1 MPEIKNNFTSGR
13 MNKDLDERLLP
24 KGEYRDALN
33 IDITTSETGNV
44 GTAQN
49 VLGTER
55 ISTLG
60 ITGQKCIGS
69 IADTKND
76 KIYWFIA
83 GTAVDAVVE
92 YNTITKLIK
101 PVLVDVKSTS
111 GGILNFQTEALNRK
125 NDNLITGVNLIVD
138 EDKDNAATTFL
149 LWTDNKNEP
158 KKINIERCKSGC
170 ATGASAYST
179 MTKLFIDGMDK
190 GNILEEHITTI
201 KKSPLNAPDIALYK
215 TSDASRDQTRS
226 TTATYTSKEGELT
239 TTRSISSSESIIE
252 PRPKGYQIR
261 GATGI
266 TFSANSKPIFQEG
279 DKVQL
284 TASTTDTGLQETYTA
299 TLQIVS
305 TTNTGSGDTLGE
317 TATSKNYWCDVISI
331 SSNLVLHSL
340 TWKVELIQGDPIY
353 ELKFPRFAYR
363 WKYADGE
370 YSCFSPF
377 SKVAFLPN
385 QDDGFEYNP
394 IEAHN
399 LSMVN
404 TARTVTVGGG
414 TTIPFD
420 VRPKDVVEIDVLY
433 KESNNT
439 NVYTVTT
446 LKTKEDMDSVESGG
460 DGYSITS
467 EQVHALVPSNQLL
480 RPWDNVPRMAKAQ
493 EITKNRVVYG
503 NYLQN
508 YNIPE
513 EPSFVINVGQT
524 EIEDST
530 ATQSLK
536 SIRNYQVGVV
546 FLDKFG
552 RQTPVLSNDSGAV
565 KLDQSYAETANKL
578 NVKIKNKKQGD
589 LIKPEWAT
597 HYRYFIKEPSLEYYN
612 LAMDR
617 FYTQEGDHIW
627 LSFPSAERNKIDE
640 ETYLILKKKHDVDQ
654 APEITK
660 GKTLK
665 YKILDLKNEAPKSIR
680 KRKNLVATLT
690 TQFGKTEADTGNGFP
705 EELGLYINIP
715 YTTIVG
721 TPVESFLDENPNEL
735 YIRIAKTGG
744 ESERYQLTSIEP
756 INTPSA
762 GTISAPGAET
772 GYWKFSLKVPL
783 GSDVNVFKTSAGAEV
798 GGLSAKFYK
807 EETEDLEE
815 FDGRF
820 FVKIKRDNDL
830 DKSLLSFVQNPT
842 YGVEHTCRLFYI
854 NYLPYNTNENDS
866 RRQGRYAYA
875 NTSQEMFAAVGT
887 GNAALCIDHAVFYK
901 NEDSVGTAPWGG
913 GALKWDGGNKTGDI
927 GNPSSTDWFG
937 NGTVLK
943 NGVDGK
949 RMIPLRW
956 LGGNDGR
963 SPSKTL
969 ANEDFIGDDEYNTYL
984 KLLQTGTKFRFNSDP
999 NGSIHEIVS
1008 QNNGDG
1014 YPNVGY
1020 NWVTRTGALRTSH
1033 KTNDSNHALR
1043 LKLTLKTTID
1053 GVEQNNIG
1061 WSPLSPNSDGSAPID
1076 QFGTNN
1082 YRNTMGW
1089 KIDNSGGASE
1099 TIEIV
1104 KEIFNE
1110 LTYSSKSPAI
1120 WETEPKES
1128 PDLEIYYEA
1137 SKTYPIADL
1146 GDANGDDIEYMN
1158 CWSYG
1163 NGAESNRIRDD
1174 YNAIFVDK
1182 GPKVSSTL
1190 AEQYAEE
1197 RRASGMI
1204 YSGIYN
1210 SSSGVNRLNQ
1220 FIQAEKITKDVNPEY
1235 GSIQKLHTRDS
1246 DVLVLCEDKC
1256 LRVYANKDALYNADG
1271 STNLLSSNRV
1281 LGSSDPFV
1289 GDYGISENPESFAT
1303 HGFRSYFTDKRRGA
1317 VLRLSRDGLTNIAY
1331 KGMRDWFS
1339 DNLRQPKTILGSYDD
1354 KKDNYNL
1361 TLIGSSNNTI
1371 SYTELAG
1378 GWTSFKSFIPQSA
1391 LTLNNTYYSFYNGDL
1406 WEHNKNS
1413 LRNKFYGTS
1422 YDSTIKLI
1430 FNDSPSTIKNFK
1442 TLNYEGTTSRLY
1454 KTTQR
1459 GYAAGTD
1466 TTLEKEGWYC
1476 NSFTTGEQDGD
1487 VSYFINKEGKWFAN
1501 LHGSGIT
1508 TTDLET
1514 KEAAKEFKVQGI
1526 GELSSSSGPSR
1537 AGYHVKISV
1546 EMDSSDD
1553 SSDNLFAIPTSFTID
1568 GTTYD
1573 NTVSGG
1579 YHVAGGASVSKNV
1592 IFTFEPD
1599 NANTADASV
1608 MKAADF
1614 AFVSESSSTVTNA
1627 VTDASVAFADTT
1639 SAYADDNKVTMTV
1652 PVSFTM
1658 PTNDQTIVV
1667 KITGK
1672 AKHVY
1677 TISGKWYSLVKN
1689 TSVPTASNLS
1699 GTAYS
1704 ASGIEGETVTIDLD
1718 PSDAGVTTTT
1728 FTAATDHIFKEGSHP
1743 TVDLKQTLYFGSNYR
1758 VTETPALGSTGDI
1771 STKSFA
1777 ITYKIPNRSVEND
1790 RIDFV
1795 AEAENNEPVTNTNIT
1810 NYTIDVE
1817 SYEQFETTI
1826 ATSAT
1831 SATQTLAS
1839 TANLNAGMAVTG
1851 KGVPPNSLVVIDSV
1865 TSSTVVVLSE
1875 SICTTAGD
1883 TYTFAKPNIISKQGE
1898 DDVSLKVYGDAGA
1911 KFKIYLTKDSD
1922 SSSLLIDSDGLTV
1935 SSIEGEI
1942 PAAGS
1947 TTSYY
1952 ETLLDF
1958 PKMVDKDTSDS
1969 STLKQ
1974 TYTLKLEEIPGTS
1987 VFISPLSSP
1996 EQMRFV
2002 QYQDSAILFTTEE
2015 AMTASMAVSHSP
2027 LLASYSPYAGY
2038 MKRSLL
2044 EPNVPDELTI
2054 SSVLTS
2060 QSSGKDFRFLD
2071 DLDTDGDGISES
2083 IPLTV
2088 ISGNV
2093 REIDGERIITTD
2105 GGIVSFENLSVEL
2118 NNTPAIATATLTG
2131 SMSIHKYGT
2140 NDDYLTLNWHDLIG
2154 WELGVGDTVTT
2165 SAVNDGVYE
2174 IPITLPT
2181 AAGTFEVSVN
2191 AAGRPDRFEI
2201 LFDSTNKTS
2210 NNIADMSVVADSFYI
2225 GDHLR
2230 TAGSS
2235 DGQRGHY
2242 RTNAIGTFT
2251 MNKFMYVGEGGNA
2264 TKDSDGSSM
2273 PEWDTNGTT
2282 SITISDA
2289 VIAGPAS
2296 DSPDTT
2302 NAAWRDACDPDGDGE
2317 GINHDGQVG
2326 LTAYYYA
2333 NASAFTSGTKTWHNA
2348 GDASAYLFEDDGN
2361 ATLEYNKPSSTSTRA
2376 YIRITSKS
2384 AAGTTGWYIYG
2395 TRFTST

>member
-33 IDITTSETGNV
+33 IDIATSETGNV

-83 GTAVDAVVE
+83 GTAVDAIVE
-92 YNTITKLIK
+92 YSTITKQIK

-170 ATGASAYST
+170 ATGASSYST
-179 MTKLFIDGMDK
+179 MTKLFISGVDK

-226 TTATYTSKEGELT
+226 TTATYVSQAGELT
-239 TTRSISSSESIIE
+239 ETRTISSSESVIE

-261 GATGI
+261 KASGI
-266 TFSANSKPIFQEG
+266 TFTANSKPIFKEG

-284 TASTTDTGLQETYTA
+284 TASTTDTGLQETYSA

-331 SSNLVLHSL
+331 SSNLTLESL

-353 ELKFPRFAYR
+353 ELKFPRFGYR

-385 QDDGFEYNP
+385 QDNGFEYNP
-394 IEAHN
+394 VEAHN

-420 VRPKDVVEIDVLY
+420 VRPKDVVEVDVLY
-433 KESNNT
+433 KESNHT
-439 NVYTVTT
+439 SVYTVTT

-493 EITKNRVVYG
+493 EITKNRVIYG

-513 EPSFVINVGQT
+513 EPSFVINVGKT

-536 SIRNYQVGVV
+536 SIRNYQVGIV
-546 FLDKFG
+546 FLDKFA
-552 RQTPVLSNDSGAV
+552 RQTPVLSNDSGAI

-578 NVKIKNKKQGD
+578 NVKVKNNRQGD
-589 LIKPEWAT
+589 LVKPEWAT

-640 ETYLILKKKHDVDQ
+640 ETYLILKKKHDVDE

-665 YKILDLKNEAPKSIR
+665 YKILDIKNEAPKSIR
-680 KRKNLVATLT
+680 KRKNLVTTLT

-715 YTTIVG
+715 YATIKD

-744 ESERYQLTSIEP
+744 ETERYQLTGIEP
-756 INTPSA
+756 IGTPTQGTVVGA
-762 GTISAPGAET
+762 GSTPN
-772 GYWKFSLKVPL
+772 GYWKFNLKVPL
-783 GSDVNVFKTSAGAEV
+783 GSDVNMLKTSAGVEV
-798 GGLSAKFYK
+798 AGLSAKFYK

-854 NYLPYNTNENDS
+854 NYLKSDVGEDDPKRVDYQYSFRPAKQEV
-866 RRQGRYAYA
+866 YAGIGA
-875 NTSQEMFAAVGT
+875 
-887 GNAALCIDHAVFYK
+887 GNATLCIDHAAFYK
-901 NEDSVGTAPWGG
+901 NENSLGEWKGTE
-913 GALKWDGGNKTGDI
+913 LKWEGGNKSQP
-927 GNPSSTDWFG
+927 NPTTDKSVWFG
-937 NGTVLK
+937 NGNVDK
-943 NGVDGK
+943 NGIDGK
-949 RMIPLRW
+949 RMIRLRW
-956 LGGNDGR
+956 LGGNDGSLPNTTIGR
-963 SPSKTL
+963 SAFKS
-969 ANEDFIGDDEYNTYL
+969 DGEYNTYL
-984 KLLQTGTKFRFNSDP
+984 KLLQTGTKFRFESDP
-999 NGSIHEIVS
+999 SGSIHEIVS
-1008 QNNGDG
+1008 QNGVDG
-1014 YPNVGY
+1014 YPRVGY
-1020 NWVTRTGALRTSH
+1020 NYLKDNGNLSD
-1033 KTNDSNHALR
+1033 KIKKYDSNHALQMI
-1043 LKLTLKTTID
+1043 LTLKTTID

-1061 WSPLSPNSDGSAPID
+1061 WAPISPNAPRID
-1076 QFGTNN
+1076 QYGTHN

-1137 SKTYPIADL
+1137 GKTYPIADL

-1158 CWSYG
+1158 CWSFG

-1235 GSIQKLHTRDS
+1235 GSIQKLYTRDS

-1281 LGSSDPFV
+1281 LGTSDPFV
-1289 GDYGISENPESFAT
+1289 GDYGISENPESFAS
-1303 HGFRSYFTDKRRGA
+1303 HGFRAYFTDKRRGA

-1371 SYTELAG
+1371 SYTELVG

-1430 FNDSPSTIKNFK
+1430 FNDTPSTIKNFK

-1476 NSFTTGEQDGD
+1476 NSFTTSEQDGD
-1487 VSYFINKEGKWFAN
+1487 VPYFINKEGKWFAN

-1514 KEAAKEFKVQGI
+1514 KQAAKEFKVQGI

-1553 SSDNLFAIPTSFTID
+1553 TSDNLFAIPTSFTID

-1573 NTVSGG
+1573 NTVSDG
-1579 YHVAGGASVSKNV
+1579 YHVAGGATVSKNV
-1592 IFTFEPD
+1592 IFTFEPND
-1599 NANTADASV
+1599 ANTAGASV

-1627 VTDASVAFADTT
+1627 VTDASVAFANTT

-1652 PVSFTM
+1652 PISFTM

-1672 AKHVY
+1672 AKHIY
-1677 TISGKWYSLVKN
+1677 TVSGRWYSIARN
-1689 TSVPTASNLS
+1689 TSVPTASNLL
-1699 GTAYS
+1699 GAAYS
-1704 ASGIEGETVTIDLD
+1704 ASGLEGETVTIDLD
-1718 PSDAGVTTTT
+1718 TSDAGVTTTT

-1743 TVDLKQTLYFGSNYR
+1743 SVDLKNTLYFGSNYR

-1790 RIDFV
+1790 RIDFI
-1795 AEAENNEPVTNTNIT
+1795 AEAENNEVAAGTNIT
-1810 NYTIDVE
+1810 SWSIDVE
-1817 SYEQFETTI
+1817 SYEEFETTI
-1826 ATSAT
+1826 ATGAT

-1851 KGVPPNSLVVIDSV
+1851 NGIPLNSLVVINSI

-1875 SICTTAGD
+1875 SITTTAGD

-1898 DDVSLKVYGDAGA
+1898 DDVSLKVYGEAGA

-1922 SSSLLIDSDGLTV
+1922 STSLLTDSDGLTV

-1947 TTSYY
+1947 TNAYY
-1952 ETLLDF
+1952 EELLDF
-1958 PKMVDKDTSDS
+1958 PKIVDKDVSDE

-1974 TYTLKLEEIPGTS
+1974 TYTLKLEEITGTS

-1996 EQMRFV
+1996 EQMRFI
-2002 QYQDSAILFTTEE
+2002 QYQDAIVDVEVTEGLSSAAAVTTL
-2015 AMTASMAVSHSP
+2015 SP
-2027 LLASYSPYAGY
+2027 TSGNYE
-2038 MKRSLL
+2038 KRSLL
-2044 EPNVPDELTI
+2044 EPNVPDEVTI

-2060 QSSGKDFRFLD
+2060 SSSGKDFKFLD
-2071 DLDTDGDGISES
+2071 ALDTDGDGISEA
-2083 IPLTV
+2083 IPLSIV
-2088 ISGNV
+2088 GGDV
-2093 REIDGERIITTD
+2093 RELVGEKITTTD
-2105 GGIVSFENLSVEL
+2105 GGIVSFNNLQVAL
-2118 NNTPAIATATLTG
+2118 NNTPALATATLTG
-2131 SMSIHKYGT
+2131 SMNIHKYGT
-2140 NDDYLTLNWHDLIG
+2140 KDDYLSIA
-2154 WELGVGDTVTT
+2154 WESLVGFELAVGDAVAT

-2181 AAGTFEVSVN
+2181 GAGTFEVSVN
-2191 AAGRPDRFEI
+2191 AAARPDRFQI

-2210 NNIADMSVVADSFYI
+2210 NNISDMTVVADSFYI

-2230 TAGSS
+2230 TAGTS
-2235 DGQRGHY
+2235 DGQRGHF
-2242 RTNAIGTFT
+2242 RTQTIGDHT

-2264 TKDSDGSSM
+2264 TKESDGSAM

-2282 SITISDA
+2282 LITISDS

-2296 DSPDTT
+2296 NSPDTT

-2317 GINHDGQVG
+2317 GINHDGQSG
-2326 LTAYYYA
+2326 LTSYYYA
-2333 NASAFTSGTKTWHNA
+2333 NAAAFTSNTKTHH
-2348 GDASAYLFEDDGN
+2348 DAADSSAYLFEDDGN
-2361 ATLEYNKPSSTSTRA
+2361 ATLEYSKPSSTSTRA
-2376 YIRITSKS
+2376 YIRVTAKS
-2384 AAGTTGWYIYG
+2384 AAGSTGWDIYG
-2395 TRFTST
+2395 TRFTAT